1 MNRLKRSPFSALLAL
16 FAFFV
21 LLGAFQSQRVYAQG
35 VLIDVDFSRPLPR
48 PFPPMRPAPRPVS
61 TPRPDSLAYKIQS
74 LDIDAQIADSVA
86 NVNFTQTFKNE
97 TADTIEA
104 AFVFPLPYDGAID
117 SMTLLVNGKEYA
129 AKLLDAKEARETY
142 ETIVRKN
149 RDPALLEW
157 IGTGMFKTSV
167 FPIPAGETC
176 VVSIT
181 YTQLLRTQN
190 GLTEFLFPLSCA
202 KYSTKPVEKTSF
214 RVAIKGD
221 SELKNIYSP
230 TCDIKVDRDDADKN
244 SAVVKYELAGRVPS
258 SNFRLFFD
266 QADSDL
272 TAKIQSYRPNAD
284 EDGYFMLLAAP
295 KIANEESTPLPK
307 SIVLTLDVSGSMT
320 GTKIAQARDSLKYVL
335 ERLRDGDRFNIVLF
349 NSSVTAYKQEMQV
362 CNAETRADALAYVNS
377 VRASGSTNI
386 EDALKTSFALLTS
399 DDSSNPKYLVFL
411 SDGEPTARECNEMKL
426 AQIAR
431 EENKN
436 RARIFTF
443 GVGNDVNSR
452 LLDRF
457 VTDSRGQGEYVR
469 PDENIEDSVS
479 KLYTR
484 IESPVLTDVAFEFA
498 LKNDANAKYFTNLV
512 YPSGTI
518 DVFSGEQV
526 VLVGRYSKSGDVK
539 ISANGKIADKPANYE
554 FEGALVDKSIDSSYS
569 YIERLW
575 AARRVG
581 EIVDQLDLKGH
592 NKELMD
598 ELLQLAKKHGIVT
611 PYTSFLADDGV
622 ALNDNNVNGRVV
634 MSNMGALSNTN
645 NAAGFSQRSLKQ
657 NYRSMN
663 SLDQAD
669 SLASQAL
676 EAATMSGMSM
686 GSGMGMGSGAASRS
700 ARTAMSGSMSSARRN
715 SNSMSMAMS
724 AAPVE
729 PQVTPQ
735 LDAVQKIQK
744 VGAKT
749 FYLKNGMW
757 IDADIDED
765 IEKNVKPIE
774 IEQFSDKYFDLLA
787 KHGQELAQYMTFSE
801 PLTIFFKG
809 KVYKI
814 VAAK

>member
-21 LLGAFQSQRVYAQG
+21 LLGAFQSQRVCAQG

-48 PFPPMRPAPRPVS
+48 PFPPTRPAPRPVS
-61 TPRPDSLAYKIQS
+61 TPHPDSLAYKVQS

-97 TADTIEA
+97 TAGTIEA

-214 RVAIKGD
+214 RVAIKGN

-258 SNFRLFFD
+258 GDFRLFFD

-272 TAKIQSYRPNAD
+272 AAKIQSYRPNAD

-307 SIVLTLDVSGSMT
+307 SIVLTLDVSGSMI

-349 NSSVTAYKQEMQV
+349 NSSVTAYKQKMQV

-377 VRASGSTNI
+377 VRASGTTNI

-411 SDGEPTARECNEMKL
+411 SDGEPTERECNEMKL

-469 PDENIEDSVS
+469 LDENIEDSVS

-539 ISANGKIADKPANYE
+539 ISATGKIADKPANYE

-700 ARTAMSGSMSSARRN
+700 ARTARSSSMSSARRN

-757 IDADIDED
+757 IDADIDEE